1 MSNDIEAGYVFLNDG
16 ESFSSEEGAFVLL
29 LNEQGADQLN
39 TSNEIRDVS
48 YDNIITR
55 VSLTELI
62 DCWRDRMRG

>member
-1 MSNDIEAGYVFLNDG
+1 MNADIEAGYVFLNDG
-16 ESFSSEEGAFVLL
+16 ESFSSEEGSFVLL

-39 TSNEIRDVS
+39 TSNEINDVS

-62 DCWRDRMRG
+62 DCWRDRMKG